1 MSTAAKLVV
10 GASGFLGSH
19 VVKQLVARG
28 ENVRVLLRPTSS
40 TRAIDGLPVERHYGD
55 IFDRDALRAAMA
67 GCDVVHY
74 CVVDA
79 RPWLRDP
86 SPMWRTNVVGL
97 RHVLDIA
104 VEAELRRFVFTS
116 SACTI
121 GLAGRGNTASEQTAH
136 NWPTAGGDYVRSR
149 VQAEEMVLH
158 DSRWNGL
165 PGVAM
170 CVSNTYGAGDWLPT
184 PHGGMVSDVI
194 RGRMPFHIKG
204 VASEVV
210 GVEDAATALVLAGE
224 HGRVGERYIVS
235 ERFVSTRDIYET
247 ACSAVGA
254 KPPRFGVPIQLM
266 SAAARLNALIAGA
279 RGTDTRL
286 TPLAMR
292 LMGIMSPMD
301 HGKAERDLGW
311 RPRPAPEA
319 IADAARFFRAE
330 RGRRTDR

>member
-1 MSTAAKLVV
+1 MSTAAKLVI

-28 ENVRVLLRPTSS
+28 EDVRVLLRPTSS
-40 TRAIDGLPVERHYGD
+40 TRAIDGLPVQRHYGD

-97 RHVLDIA
+97 RHVLDVV

-121 GLAGRGNTASEQTAH
+121 GLAGRGSTASEETEH
-136 NWPTAGGDYVRSR
+136 NWTAAGGDYVRTR
-149 VQAEEMVLH
+149 VQAEAMVLH

-170 CVSNTYGAGDWLPT
+170 CVSNTYGPGDWSPT

-204 VASEVV
+204 VSSEVV

-224 HGRVGERYIVS
+224 HGRVGERYVVS
-235 ERFVSTRDIYET
+235 ERFMSSRDICET
-247 ACSAVGA
+247 ACSAAGV
-254 KPPRFGVPIQLM
+254 KPPRIGVPIQLM

-279 RGTDTRL
+279 RDEDTRL

-301 HGKAERDLGW
+301 HGKAERELGW

-330 RGRRTDR
+330 RGNVTGR